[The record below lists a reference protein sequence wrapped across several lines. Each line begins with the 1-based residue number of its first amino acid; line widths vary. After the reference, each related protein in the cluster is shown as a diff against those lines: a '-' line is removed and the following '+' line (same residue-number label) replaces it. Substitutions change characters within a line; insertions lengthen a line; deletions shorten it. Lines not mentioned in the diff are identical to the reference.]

1 MQQVLIFD
9 YDGVI
14 VDSLEIFMKH
24 FIKACKQEGYPEIAT
39 KKEFLKL
46 FHGNM
51 FDQMMKKGMDK
62 KTILNIVYT
71 LKEGLET
78 HQDEIRLFSNMKN
91 VLEQLSKNCKLII
104 STSNETNVVRN
115 HLKKENI
122 ERLFD
127 GIYGSDIEPSKVK
140 KIQIIQNKNPSKDY
154 FYIGDTIG
162 DILEGKQAQ
171 VKTIAVSWGWHTK
184 EELLKIK
191 PDHIVDKPSN
201 LLTMFNKIS
210 SIKLS

>member
-14 VDSLEIFMKH
+14 VDSLEVFMKY

-39 KKEFLKL
+39 KKEFLQL
-46 FHGNM
+46 FQGNM

-78 HQDEIRLFSNMKN
+78 HQHQINLFPDMKS
-91 VLEQLSKNCKLII
+91 VLRDLSREHKLII
-104 STSNETNVVRN
+104 STSNETNVVRK

-122 ERLFD
+122 DSLFD
-127 GIYGSDIEPSKVK
+127 EIYGSDIEPSKVK
-140 KIQIIQNKNPSKDY
+140 KIQIIQNKNPSGKY

-162 DILEGKQAQ
+162 DILEGKEAKVQ
-171 VKTIAVSWGWHTK
+171 TIAVSWGWHTK
-184 EELLKIK
+184 EELLKVK
-191 PDHIVDKPSN
+191 PDHIVDKPIN
-201 LLTMFNKIS
+201 LLTVLDEIS